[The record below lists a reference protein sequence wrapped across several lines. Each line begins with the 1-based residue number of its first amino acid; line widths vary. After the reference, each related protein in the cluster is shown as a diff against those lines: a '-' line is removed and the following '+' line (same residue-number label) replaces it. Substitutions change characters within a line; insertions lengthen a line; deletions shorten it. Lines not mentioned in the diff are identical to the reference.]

1 MEGLHSK
8 AAPPAS
14 SAC

>member
-1 MEGLHSK
+1 MKVYPKSQ
-8 AAPPAS
+8 APPAS

>member
-1 MEGLHSK
+1 MKGYPNCQ
-8 AAPPAS
+8 APPAS